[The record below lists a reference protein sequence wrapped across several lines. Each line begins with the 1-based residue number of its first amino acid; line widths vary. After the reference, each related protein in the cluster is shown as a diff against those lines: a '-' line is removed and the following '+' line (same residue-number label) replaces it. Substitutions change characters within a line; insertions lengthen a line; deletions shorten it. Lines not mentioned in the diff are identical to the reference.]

1 MKFAWIPGL
10 PGVSPTILPP
20 NIAGTFLM
28 QLDAQPTAQAH
39 EIIQGADESQ
49 EPNNHIAW

>member
-1 MKFAWIPGL
+1 MRAGAQLAFPQ
-10 PGVSPTILPP
+10 PFSPP
-20 NIAGTFLM
+20 NIAACFLM
-28 QLDAQPTAQAH
+28 QLDAQPTVQAH